1 MKRKR
6 LFLVLLGIFILSLFG
21 LPDRLNAAP
30 GQKTDKER
38 EGLFGSVKTVYV
50 EIGKMSKDGSGKWVS
65 GPRMPWLSTTYD
77 LKGNRIEE
85 DQLYNEEALN
95 FKSVFVY
102 DSKGIPKEGVETD
115 FKGTVVFKWHYTR
128 ETALKIKEKR
138 VFPNGKLFSTSVYL
152 YEDSGN
158 LIEEVRSHSLS
169 ENSFKWTYTY
179 DGAGR
184 MLEESFY
191 LIRSKPLLNQKGLSL
206 NYKSVYR
213 YGKEGHPTEKIHFGP
228 TGVVE
233 SNKRYRYKF
242 DAEGNWISQTAWES
256 FDRSG
261 TTILEPTEVT
271 FRKIKYYLS
280 KEPLIKSGL
289 NFFRR

>member
-1 MKRKR
+1 MKRKP
-6 LFLVLLGIFILSLFG
+6 LFLVLSGIFFLSFYSM
-21 LPDRLNAAP
+21 PDLLNASP

-38 EGLFGSVKTVYV
+38 EMLLGPVKTVYV
-50 EIGKMSKDGSGKWVS
+50 EIGKMLKDETGKWVS

-95 FKSVFVY
+95 FRSVFVH
-102 DSKGIPKEGVETD
+102 DSKGRLKEGLETD
-115 FKGTVVFKWHYTR
+115 YKGTVVFKWNYTR
-128 ETALKIKEKR
+128 ETAMKIMEKR

-152 YEDSGN
+152 YDDSGN
-158 LIEEVRSHSLS
+158 LIEEVRSHSLA

-179 DGAGR
+179 DRAGR

-213 YGKEGHPTEKIHFGP
+213 YGKEGHPMEKIHFGP

-233 SNKRYRYKF
+233 SDKRYRYEF
-242 DAEGNWISQTAWES
+242 DAEGNWISQTAWETS
-256 FDRSG
+256 EESDASE
-261 TTILEPTEVT
+261 LVPTEVT
-271 FRKIKYYLS
+271 FRQIKYYLS
-280 KEPLIKSGL
+280 K
-289 NFFRR
+289 

>member
-1 MKRKR
+1 MKRKP
-6 LFLVLLGIFILSLFG
+6 LFLVLAGFFFLSFYG
-21 LPDRLNAAP
+21 VPDLLNAAP

-38 EGLFGSVKTVYV
+38 EGLFGPVKTVYV
-50 EIGKMSKDGSGKWVS
+50 EIGKMSKDETGKWVPS
-65 GPRMPWLSTTYD
+65 SRMPWLSTTYD

-95 FKSVFVY
+95 FKSFFVH
-102 DSKGIPKEGVETD
+102 DSKGRLKEGLETD
-115 FKGTVVFKWHYTR
+115 FKGTVVFKWRYTR
-128 ETALKIKEKR
+128 ETAMKITEKR

-152 YEDSGN
+152 YDDSGN
-158 LIEEVRSHSLS
+158 LIEEVRRHSLAG
-169 ENSFKWTYTY
+169 NSFKWTYAY

-213 YGKEGHPTEKIHFGP
+213 YGKEGHPTGKIHFGP

-233 SNKRYRYKF
+233 SDKRYRYEF
-242 DAEGNWISQTAWES
+242 DAEGNWISQTAWEIS
-256 FDRSG
+256 EEGDASEL
-261 TTILEPTEVT
+261 IPTEVT

-280 KEPLIKSGL
+280 KGTSD
-289 NFFRR
+289 